1 MGRYHLTSSQE
12 VAHLHVVSVAARR
25 NYHCYMEPRAEDLAA
40 LAHLR
45 SVRQKAV
52 DSAAGGDIATVLSH
66 SDAATQCVYVVKLL
80 DVHPSLGKVAGR
92 RLLAS
97 LGLNHFS
104 RISDLSPRHIET
116 ILSACGVHA

>member
-1 MGRYHLTSSQE
+1 MP
-12 VAHLHVVSVAARR
+12 VAVRR
-25 NYHCYMEPRAEDLAA
+25 NYHCYMEPRAEDLAV

-45 SVRQKAV
+45 SARQQAV
-52 DSAAGGDIATVLSH
+52 VSAAGGDIASVLSH
-66 SDAATQCVYVVKLL
+66 SDTATQCVYVVKLL

-116 ILSACGVHA
+116 ILSACGVPV